1 MNQEETMLL
10 HKERYKETIKN
21 LTVMSDILARNV
33 FKDKNACEYV
43 LRIILEDKE
52 LTVID
57 NETQMDF
64 RNMHGR
70 GVVLDCVAKDGS
82 GRVINVEI
90 QQDDEGAHP
99 KRARYHLGMMDSNVL
114 DTGKNFDRLPET
126 YVIFVTLKDA
136 LGCGLPIAHIDR
148 IIRENG
154 KEFGDEEH
162 FIYVDSSKDDGS
174 ELGRLMHDFNCT
186 SAEEMNFDLMAERTR
201 YLKENPKGVG
211 SMCKAM
217 EELRVESYA
226 EGKAE
231 GVEIGKMEQA
241 KKTALKLSRKGNSV
255 EEIADLLGY
264 DVDTVSSWIA
274 PKAC

>member
-114 DTGKNFDRLPET
+114 DTGKNFDKLPET
-126 YVIFVTLKDA
+126 
-136 LGCGLPIAHIDR
+136 
-148 IIRENG
+148 
-154 KEFGDEEH
+154 
-162 FIYVDSSKDDGS
+162 YVDSSKDDGS
-174 ELGRLMHDFNCT
+174 ELGRLMHDFR
-186 SAEEMNFDLMAERTR
+186 AKEAKEMQAGALADRVHELKETEKGVEHMCKEMEQLCDEARMDEKRENARSMAEDGLTVDRIAKI
-201 YLKENPKGVG
+201 LKVNAQMVQEWLAG
-211 SMCKAM
+211 S
-217 EELRVESYA
+217 VS
-226 EGKAE
+226 
-231 GVEIGKMEQA
+231 
-241 KKTALKLSRKGNSV
+241 TAR
-255 EEIADLLGY
+255 
-264 DVDTVSSWIA
+264 
-274 PKAC
+274 

>member
-1 MNQEETMLL
+1 MNQEETMLK
-10 HKERYKETIKN
+10 HKERYKKTIKN

-57 NETQMDF
+57 NETQVDF

-82 GRVINVEI
+82 GRIFNVEI
-90 QQDDEGAHP
+90 QQDDGGAHP
-99 KRARYHLGMMDSNVL
+99 KRARYNLGMMDSNVL
-114 DTGKNFDRLPET
+114 DTGKNFDKLPET

-136 LGCGLPIAHIDR
+136 LGHGLPIAHIDR

-162 FIYVDSSKDDGS
+162 FIYVDSSKDDGG
-174 ELGRLMHDFNCT
+174 ELGRLMHDFRVKE
-186 SAEEMNFDLMAERTR
+186 AKEMQAGALKDRVHE
-201 YLKENPKGVG
+201 LKETEKGVEH
-211 SMCKAM
+211 MCKEM
-217 EELRVESYA
+217 EALRL
-226 EGKAE
+226 E
-231 GVEIGKMEQA
+231 GVEEGRLEEKRENA
-241 KKTALKLSRKGNSV
+241 KSMAEDGMTVDRIAKILKVNAQMVQEWLAGSVSTAR
-255 EEIADLLGY
+255 
-264 DVDTVSSWIA
+264 
-274 PKAC
+274 